1 MVSEVTI
8 NIFPILVIILVFI
21 AIVGF
26 FTIIHKLL
34 ELNTLKKQ
42 VRENNVEIHELNVK
56 LENYEDNIH
65 NLKGKVDKI
74 LQKLDE
80 KIDELEK

>member
-8 NIFPILVIILVFI
+8 NIFPVLVIILVFI

-34 ELNTLKKQ
+34 EINTLKKTSKRKQ
-42 VRENNVEIHELNVK
+42 C
-56 LENYEDNIH
+56 
-65 NLKGKVDKI
+65 
-74 LQKLDE
+74 
-80 KIDELEK
+80 